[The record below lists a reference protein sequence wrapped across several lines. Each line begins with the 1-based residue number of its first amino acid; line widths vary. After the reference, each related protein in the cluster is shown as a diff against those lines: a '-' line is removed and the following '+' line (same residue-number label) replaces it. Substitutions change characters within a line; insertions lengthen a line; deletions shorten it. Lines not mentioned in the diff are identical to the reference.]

1 MPRLLAAE
9 QVARAPQLQ
18 VAQRDPV
25 PRSQVS
31 MMLEDPQTFLRVR
44 VHLIGRSEEH
54 TSNSSHL
61 GISYAV
67 FCLKKKKKNKTTINQ
82 VTLILKYCCKHISIF
97 TRITRI
103 LFNNVQILIGRSLD
117 SHSHDMLHCHS
128 LVKE

>member
-54 TSNSSHL
+54 TSDSSHLGISYAVFCLEKKSTRLNSSHL

-67 FCLKKKKKNKTTINQ
+67 FCLKKKNTSITSLHLVYSNEYYSRITTIR
-82 VTLILKYCCKHISIF
+82 VTTPNTVTVALTLAS
-97 TRITRI
+97 
-103 LFNNVQILIGRSLD
+103 
-117 SHSHDMLHCHS
+117 
-128 LVKE
+128 